1 MTAAPPTQ
9 TPLQRCW
16 RALVCAWLCVASS
29 SPLPAAEDLS
39 RYFQQLRQ
47 RGLFVVA
54 EHYAV
59 SRLADTRLAPDRR
72 TDLVVEL
79 SRTLAEH
86 AEYANPQQRDELW
99 ERALHVVQDE
109 LTRKPLRAE
118 LLTAQAAF
126 LAATRARALRWEVT
140 VAPEDGPLRARWQT
154 SLTTA
159 LQLVEALCESLE
171 ATLKSTRRGEGQL
184 LLHEVRQLLLA
195 ARCDQG
201 ELLRDWA
208 ALRNSD
214 DPERASDLVDA
225 ATAFQRGQAGTVDAR
240 IAARCQLGLADCTRL
255 QRDFDR
261 ARKLCDDIEKKH
273 PELPPDLRD
282 ALDACRVRIWLDEGR
297 PLQGAEYLLRVRQAR
312 HVLSGELWLVQL
324 ESLLILRD
332 VARQKGNAPLVQ
344 NLEEEAQLALA
355 RVAEQAGGSWTRLC
369 HLLWDR
375 DRSQQTYGPELDR
388 LMRTARADYLGGR
401 LQPALVSYRAAH
413 AASVA
418 AQLNELAHE
427 LQYTLGSILL
437 EHGDFAA
444 AATEFQQLA
453 GVQPAHERTASAHLL
468 AAYSLG
474 RLYDAQRT
482 QSRRTAYASA
492 LEQHLMKFAADAT
505 ADDARFMLAQLEEQ
519 RLQASKALPLYLA
532 IAPGHAR
539 YISATLGA
547 ARCQEQI
554 LRRLQL
560 LERESVSFHTAAVN
574 ELRRRI
580 TPWLESGDPWT
591 ADQAEV
597 VLRLVEL
604 QLHQAAVDYGTLT
617 QLLDQFDRAR
627 KAQENGGDETARW
640 QALEDRALP
649 LRMLALAGT
658 GRSLDSRALLSSP
671 ALHEPARAYA
681 VVQGLD
687 RLTQSSSTPHFV
699 DLIDLLLS
707 VVERLTPQ
715 RDQLAAG
722 DRIAFDL
729 IATRAY
735 LTAGRTAAGLQ
746 IAKALQQQFAKDPAR
761 LEELAR
767 IVADSSERATL
778 TLTLELW
785 QHVER
790 QTQAGSPAWLQARL
804 GGIDAHRRLGDVAK
818 ARQLLN
824 VTKLLYPQITDPALQ
839 QQLLSLDRTL
849 NP

>member
-1 MTAAPPTQ
+1 MGSQAVTAAD
-9 TPLQRCW
+9 
-16 RALVCAWLCVASS
+16 
-29 SPLPAAEDLS
+29 DLS

-59 SRLADTRLAPDRR
+59 SRLADDRLAPDRR

-86 AEYANPQQRDELW
+86 AEYASPQQRDELW
-99 ERALHVVQDE
+99 DRALQVVEDE

-140 VAPEDGPLRARWQT
+140 VAPEDEPLRARWQA
-154 SLTTA
+154 SLTRA
-159 LQLVEALCESLE
+159 LQLLEALSEQLE
-171 ATLKSTRRGEGQL
+171 AVLKSTRRGEGQL
-184 LLHEVRQLLLA
+184 ALHEVRQLLLV

-201 ELLRDWA
+201 ELLRDRA
-208 ALRNSD
+208 ALRSTD

-225 ATAFQRGQAGTVDAR
+225 AAAFQRGQAGNVDPR
-240 IAARCQLGLADCTRL
+240 IAARSQIGLADCARL
-255 QRDFDR
+255 QRDFER
-261 ARKLCDDIEKKH
+261 SRKLCDEIEKRH

-282 ALDACRVRIWLDEGR
+282 AVDVCRVRIWLDEDR
-297 PLQGAEYLLRVRQAR
+297 PLPGAEYLLRVRQAR

-324 ESLLILRD
+324 EALLVLRD
-332 VARQKGNAPLVQ
+332 LARQKGDAALVQ
-344 NLEEEAQLALA
+344 NLEEEAQLALT

-388 LMRTARADYLGGR
+388 LMRAARADYLGGR
-401 LQPALVSYRAAH
+401 LQPALENYRRAY
-413 AASVA
+413 SA
-418 AQLNELAHE
+418 AQQARLTPLACE

-437 EHGDFAA
+437 EQDAFAEAA
-444 AATEFQQLA
+444 AEFQALA
-453 GVQPAHERTASAHLL
+453 SVQPAHARTAAAHLL

-482 QSRRTAYASA
+482 QSRRTAYAAA
-492 LEQHLMKFAADAT
+492 LEQHLMKFADDAT

-532 IAPGHAR
+532 IATDHAR
-539 YISATLGA
+539 YLLATLGA

-554 LRRLQL
+554 LRRLLL
-560 LERESVSFHTAAVN
+560 LEREYVSFQTAAVF
-574 ELRRRI
+574 ELRRRVA
-580 TPWLESGDPWT
+580 PWVESSDPWT
-591 ADQAEV
+591 ADQGEV

-604 QLHQAAVDYGTLT
+604 QLHQSAVDYPGMTA
-617 QLLDQFDRAR
+617 LLDRFDRAR
-627 KAQENGGDETARW
+627 QTHADGALAAERW

-649 LRMLALAGT
+649 LRMLALAGA

-671 ALHEPARAYA
+671 ALNEPARAYA

-687 RLTQSSSTPHFV
+687 RLTQSSKTPHFV
-699 DLIDLLLS
+699 DLIDLLLA
-707 VVERLTPQ
+707 VVERLVPQ
-715 RDQLAAG
+715 RERLAAG
-722 DRIAFDL
+722 DRIAFDF
-729 IATRAY
+729 IATRAN
-735 LTAGRTAAGLQ
+735 LIAGRTAAGLR
-746 IAKALQQQFAKDPAR
+746 IATALQQQFAKDPAR

-767 IVADSSERATL
+767 LVTHSTDRSARTL
-778 TLTLELW
+778 SLELW
-785 QHVER
+785 QQIER
-790 QTQAGSPAWLQARL
+790 QTQAGSPPWLQARL
-804 GGIDAHRRLGDVAK
+804 GAIDMQRQLGDTAK

-824 VTKLLYPQITDPALQ
+824 VTKLLYPQITDQALQ
-839 QQLLSLDRTL
+839 QQLQSLDRTL